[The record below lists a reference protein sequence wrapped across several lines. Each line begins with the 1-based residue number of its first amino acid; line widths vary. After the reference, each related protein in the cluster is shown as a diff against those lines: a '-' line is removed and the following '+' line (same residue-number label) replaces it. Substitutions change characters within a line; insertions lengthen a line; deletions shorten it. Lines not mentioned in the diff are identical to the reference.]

1 MHLKWTWLFLCLILM
16 VIHTGCDRNK
26 EPDPEE
32 IAKRYVEWWE
42 EGSYE
47 SMYDLLSQ
55 KSRQEMTKE
64 EFIIR
69 YQTIYEGIGAADL
82 TITPDFTAKVTEEAT
97 DERVFYPYHI
107 LLETSAGRVQAKG
120 SFELSKEDDETEGKS
135 LSWRMM
141 WYPSLI
147 LPGMD
152 ALDKVNVQTL
162 SSSRGEILDRNGHGL
177 AINGTMEVIGIV
189 PGKLG
194 DDGEQTL
201 VALAERLGISTEIIK
216 RKLDAA
222 WVKDDLFVPILNL
235 NAQQSRMDYSDL
247 AGVVKKNERAR
258 VYPYGAAAAHLTG
271 YIRQVTKEDLTN
283 APEAQYGT
291 NELIG
296 KSGSEQ
302 VYNEVLRGRDGKRIS
317 IVDSSGK
324 VKEIVA
330 EKEAVDGQD
339 IHLTID
345 AELQKSIFASFREDA
360 GTAAAINPTTGEIL
374 ALVNSPSYDPNAF
387 IVGLSTE
394 QWDEWN
400 HNPDKP
406 LLNRFT
412 KLYAPGSVFKPITA
426 AVGLKLG
433 VTTPGKVREIYGLR
447 WSKDPSW
454 GNYYVTRVKEVPV
467 LNLRD
472 ALVYSD
478 NIYLAQEALEIGADP
493 FLKEAVKFGFE
504 EGLPLLF
511 PFPKASLANE
521 GIQNEI
527 QLADSGYGQGEVLM
541 SPLHL
546 ALAYTPFMNGGKL
559 IQPVLD
565 SSEQEIRPSE
575 PKEVLDSHTAEII
588 KRMLVDVV
596 QDPKGS
602 GHGADIS
609 GIELAGKT
617 GTAELKISKS
627 EKGQENG
634 WFVAFDTT
642 ESKLLLAMM
651 VEHVEGRGGSGYVV
665 NKVTPI
671 LQQYYENESP
681 LR

>member
-1 MHLKWTWLFLCLILM
+1 MYFKWIGVFLCLSL
-16 VIHTGCDRNK
+16 VLIHTGCDRNK
-26 EPDPEE
+26 ELDPTE
-32 IAKRYVEWWE
+32 IAKQYVEWWE

-55 KSRQEMTKE
+55 ESRQEMTKE
-64 EFIIR
+64 EFATR
-69 YQTIYEGIGAADL
+69 LQTIYEGIGAEDL
-82 TITPDFTAKVTEEAT
+82 TIKPDFTPKEASETT
-97 DERVFYPYHI
+97 DERVFYPYQI
-107 LLETSAGRVQAKG
+107 QLETSAGRVQAEG
-120 SFELSKEDDETEGKS
+120 SFELLKEDNQTRAKN
-135 LSWRMM
+135 LSWRMV
-141 WYPSLI
+141 WHPSLI
-147 LPGMD
+147 LPAMD

-162 SSSRGEILDRNGHGL
+162 PSSRGEILDRNGHGL
-177 AINGTMEVIGIV
+177 AINGTIEVIGII

-201 VALAERLGISTEIIK
+201 DMLAERLGISTEIIK

-235 NAQQSRMDYSDL
+235 NAQQGRMDYSDL
-247 AGVVKKNERAR
+247 EGVIKKNERAR

-283 APEAQYGT
+283 APEAHYGP

-317 IVDSSGK
+317 IVDSSGQ

-330 EKEAVDGQD
+330 EKKAVNGQD

-345 AELQKSIFASFREDA
+345 AELQQSIYASFREDA
-360 GTAAAINPTTGEIL
+360 GTAAAINPKTGEIL

-433 VTTPGKVREIYGLR
+433 VTTPGKDREIHGLR

-454 GNYYVTRVKEVPV
+454 GNYYVTRVKEIPV

-478 NIYLAQEALEIGADP
+478 NIYLAQEALEIGADA

-504 EGLPLLF
+504 EAVPLLF
-511 PFPKASLANE
+511 PFPKASLANK
-521 GIQNEI
+521 GIKNEI

-546 ALAYTPFMNGGKL
+546 ALAYTPFINGGKL

-565 SSEQEIRPSE
+565 SSEQEKG
-575 PKEVLDSHTAEII
+575 PKETREVLDSHTAQII
-588 KRMLVDVV
+588 KSMLVDVV

-602 GHGADIS
+602 GHSADIS
-609 GIELAGKT
+609 GIEIAGKT
-617 GTAELKISKS
+617 GTAELKISKA

-634 WFVAFDTT
+634 WFVAFDTM

-651 VEHVEGRGGSGYVV
+651 IEHVEGRGGSGYVV
-665 NKVTPI
+665 NKATPI
-671 LQQYYENESP
+671 LRKYYGKEQF
-681 LR
+681 